1 MAEKNGRIISVP
13 FIEYYIFNRLFE
25 RPDKPQELT
34 FSDDQN
40 APELTIYE
48 ICSSQKL
55 PIINLCS
62 FDSLNGYLLSGRQMK
77 LKIWINSE
85 ALEVIQKLI
94 RN

>member
-40 APELTIYE
+40 APKLTIYE
-48 ICSSQKL
+48 IYAVHK
-55 PIINLCS
+55 N
-62 FDSLNGYLLSGRQMK
+62 YLAEK
-77 LKIWINSE
+77 F
-85 ALEVIQKLI
+85 VVLI
-94 RN
+94 H

>member
-13 FIEYYIFNRLFE
+13 FIEYYISKRLFE

-48 ICSSQKL
+48 IYAVHK
-55 PIINLCS
+55 N
-62 FDSLNGYLLSGRQMK
+62 YLAEK
-77 LKIWINSE
+77 FI
-85 ALEVIQKLI
+85 VLI
-94 RN
+94 HWMDICWAEGKWN